1 MRFVTV
7 RDLRINPGKV
17 WEKLAQEKEVIITS
31 NGKPI
36 AILSGTNE
44 ENLEKSLVT
53 LRQAR
58 ALQTLAEMQQA
69 AVAAGADRIS
79 EREIEQEI
87 LATRRKRSR

>member
-7 RDLRINPGKV
+7 RDLRINPGKI
-17 WEKLAQEKEVIITS
+17 WEKLDQEKEVIITS

-44 ENLEKSLVT
+44 ENLEKSLST

-58 ALQTLAEMQQA
+58 ALQSLTEMHQA

-87 LATRRKRSR
+87 LAARRKRSR

>member
-7 RDLRINPGKV
+7 RDLRINPGKI
-17 WEKLAQEKEVIITS
+17 WEKLDQEKEVIITS

-44 ENLEKSLVT
+44 ESLEKSLAT

-58 ALQTLAEMQQA
+58 ALQTLAEMHQA
-69 AVAAGADRIS
+69 AAAAEADRMS
-79 EREIEQEI
+79 EREIEREI
-87 LATRRKRSR
+87 RAARRKRSR